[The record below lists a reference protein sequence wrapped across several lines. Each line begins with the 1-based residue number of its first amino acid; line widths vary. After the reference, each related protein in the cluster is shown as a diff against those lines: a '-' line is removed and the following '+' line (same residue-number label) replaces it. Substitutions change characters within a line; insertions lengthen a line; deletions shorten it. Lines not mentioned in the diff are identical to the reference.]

1 MMASNENFLTRMPA
15 FAKYQSARDCIR
27 DFEKMISNC
36 KLYNKP
42 MDDVVVMAT
51 DLEILFKSQIV
62 KIPEEEW
69 VTTPPT
75 GKVNKVV
82 RNYLFSALLRNVN

>member
-1 MMASNENFLTRMPA
+1 
-15 FAKYQSARDCIR
+15 
-27 DFEKMISNC
+27 
-36 KLYNKP
+36 

-51 DLEILFKSQIV
+51 DLEILLKSQIV

>member
-1 MMASNENFLTRMPA
+1 
-15 FAKYQSARDCIR
+15 
-27 DFEKMISNC
+27 
-36 KLYNKP
+36 

-62 KIPEEEW
+62 KISEEEW

-75 GKVNKVV
+75 GEVNKVV